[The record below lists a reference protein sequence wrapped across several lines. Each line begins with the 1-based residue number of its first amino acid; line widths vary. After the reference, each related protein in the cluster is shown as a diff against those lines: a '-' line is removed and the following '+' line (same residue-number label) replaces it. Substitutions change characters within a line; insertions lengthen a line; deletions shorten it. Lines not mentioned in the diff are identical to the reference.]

1 MKRFGRGVM
10 AAVLAAGMTVMS
22 LSACGSGETK
32 NDTDAVGK
40 TAEAGKTTATEN
52 AAGDNA
58 AEKAAG
64 DNAGDKT
71 AEKTVEGKAAGK
83 AATIRY
89 EWWGGSATHEAYTG
103 LQARYKE
110 LKPEVTIEPEYS
122 AFDGYQE
129 KVVTQLAGGTIADLF
144 HIDAP
149 WMQEWVSRGDYF
161 VDLSKQ
167 DILDYSGIG
176 QELLDQ
182 YCMFDGKLLAVP
194 MGVQCSGMLV
204 NTAAAKKYG
213 LEIDRQLTWEEIID
227 LGKKL
232 HTADPEAYLFIAD
245 RGHIQNAIMTMLKQR
260 TGGQVINDDYTI
272 AFTKED
278 LLYVY
283 NIIKKSYD
291 AGVFE
296 PLGEADL
303 YYGSTTPN
311 PKWINGQSIGQLVW
325 NSEFTKVD
333 DLLEG
338 KDEAT
343 MILWPTIGEGAKQ
356 GSSRIRPTYLV
367 GLSNTSKEQETAL
380 TYLNWQ
386 LNDPEAA
393 EILGSVRAVPTS
405 KTQQEAAVSAG
416 VLRQPVIDA
425 LDEAYTNVQVK
436 DNEPSQNSELQDA
449 MTDEFSKVVYG
460 MATPEEAVE
469 STFGTLE
476 EVLERISK

>member
-1 MKRFGRGVM
+1 MKRIGRGVT
-10 AAVLAAGMTVMS
+10 AIVLASGIAAMS
-22 LSACGSGETK
+22 LAGCSGSEETK
-32 NDTDAVGK
+32 NDTTAVV
-40 TAEAGKTTATEN
+40 TEKTTEGETGKKEAEKE
-52 AAGDNA
+52 AAG
-58 AEKAAG
+58 E
-64 DNAGDKT
+64 
-71 AEKTVEGKAAGK
+71 

-89 EWWGGSATHEAYTG
+89 EWWGGSATHEAYTN
-103 LQARYKE
+103 LQAKYKE

-213 LEIDRQLTWEEIID
+213 IEIDKQLTWEEIID
-227 LGKKL
+227 LGAKL
-232 HTADPEAYLFIAD
+232 HEENPDAYFFIAD
-245 RGHIQNAIMTMLKQR
+245 RGHIMNIITTMLKQR
-260 TGGQVINDDYTI
+260 TGGQLINDDYTI
-272 AFTKED
+272 AFTEDD
-278 LLYVY
+278 LLYTY
-283 NIIKKSYD
+283 DLIKKAYD
-291 AGVFE
+291 VGVFE

-367 GLSNTSKEQETAL
+367 GLSNSSKEQETAL

-393 EILGSVRAVPTS
+393 RILGSVRAVPTT
-405 KTQQEAAVSAG
+405 KTQQEAAVEAG
-416 VLRQPVIDA
+416 VLRQPVIVA
-425 LDEAYTNVQVK
+425 LDEAYGNVQEK
-436 DNEPSQNSELQDA
+436 DNDPSQNSELQDA
-449 MTDEFSKVVYG
+449 LTDEFSKVIYG
-460 MATPEEAVE
+460 MATPEEAVK
-469 STFGTLE
+469 STFDTLL